1 MTFIV
6 RKKIELSFLG
16 DGWQEAYVI
25 FTPFTFADNTTLLKL
40 RSAASGKGTEVEE
53 AEEASKK
60 IMDLLKDKFIEGKGW
75 NGKELIAISKD
86 TLKDLPMESIGK
98 LLNALQGATALPPNG

>member
-6 RKKIELSFLG
+6 RKKIELAFLG
-16 DGWQEAYVI
+16 EGWQEAYVI
-25 FTPFTFADNTTLLKL
+25 FSPFTFADNSTLLKL
-40 RSAASGKGTEVEE
+40 RSAASGQGTEIEE

-75 NGKELIAISKD
+75 NGKELVAITKE
-86 TLKDLPMESIGK
+86 TLKDLPMEIIGK
-98 LLNALQGATALPPNG
+98 ILTALQGATALPPNG